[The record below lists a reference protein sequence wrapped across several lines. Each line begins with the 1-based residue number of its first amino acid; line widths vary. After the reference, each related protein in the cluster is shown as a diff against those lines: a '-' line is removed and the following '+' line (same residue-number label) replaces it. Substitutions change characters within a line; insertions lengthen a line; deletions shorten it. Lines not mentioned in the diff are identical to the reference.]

1 MFRNY
6 LLIAWRNLKK
16 NQVFAAINIA
26 GLALGVFVCLTIFL
40 YIRRELSY
48 DRFHAH
54 GQHVYRVN
62 MDVKWGE
69 KQENRATTPPPAAEV
84 LARDIPEV
92 AAATRIYPV
101 PGAVV
106 FNQGKVFRDDKI
118 LATDPAFFEVFSF
131 RLQQGN
137 PKTALAQPNSVL
149 LTPRVA
155 RNYFG
160 TTGGAVGKTL
170 LIGRD
175 RTPFRVTGI
184 IQEAP
189 VNSHIRYDLLT
200 SINSYETVRFFHWS
214 WIWTQLTTYVRL
226 QPGASPEKLT
236 PALERVVDTYAPAA
250 FERLGF
256 PYRQF
261 KSNHNYWRLYLQP
274 LHRIWLHSPDLG
286 NILGSVGDILFVR
299 AFAFIGVL
307 ILLLACINFINL
319 STAGAMNRAREVGV
333 RKAIGTSRLQLI
345 HQFLTESYLLAL
357 LAVGV
362 GLTLTQAF
370 ANLAPALGVQ
380 NFTPAPPDTPLILGA
395 VVVFPVLLSLLAGL
409 YPALYLS
416 RARVVQAL
424 KGGQPFGRSGAG
436 FRNILVVFQFC
447 MAVGMILVTMVA
459 MKQVRFMR
467 EGDMGFAHE
476 RLVVVGDAAQLGQNA
491 EYFGAQLQGLPGVV
505 SASYSTSTFPNYQF
519 FEDTYQPRQS
529 PVKEAVLT
537 SFVADA
543 AFVATL
549 GLQLKAGRGFRKN
562 DAADRYGVI
571 LSELA
576 AQKLGWSDP
585 VGKELHYPGFPARNG
600 QTFRVIG
607 VVNNFHSLPLQSALQ
622 PFAIFL
628 PESGHPHEVDS
639 YWLVRVQGD
648 VPRALAAVKG
658 VWDKTAG
665 GWPFGYT
672 FVDEA
677 FGASYRSYEAMQ
689 AFFVLFTVLAIAI
702 SCMGLLGLAVFA
714 THKRT
719 KEIGIRKVMG
729 APVLHIV
736 LLLNGQFLLL
746 LAVAFGIGAPL
757 GCLLI
762 GKWLQNFTYRTS
774 VGVLDVSLAALI
786 ALLTALATVSY
797 ISLKAARM
805 NPVNSLR
812 SE

>member
-16 NQVFAAINIA
+16 NQVFAAINIT

-40 YIRRELSY
+40 YIRRELRY
-48 DRFHAH
+48 DRFHAAGEH
-54 GQHVYRVN
+54 IYRVN

-69 KQENRATTPPPAAEV
+69 KEENRHTTPPPAAEV
-84 LARDIPEV
+84 LAREVPEV

-106 FNQGKVFRDDKI
+106 FYQGKVFRDDKI

-137 PKTALAQPNSVL
+137 PKTALGQPNSVL

-160 TTGGAVGKTL
+160 TVGGAVGQTL
-170 LIGRD
+170 LIGKD
-175 RTPFRVTGI
+175 KTPFRVTGI
-184 IQEAP
+184 IEEAP
-189 VNSHIRYDLLT
+189 AHSHIRYDLLT
-200 SINSYETVRFFHWS
+200 SIGSYETVKYFGWS
-214 WIWTQLTTYVRL
+214 WIWTQLVTYVRL
-226 QPGASPEKLT
+226 QPGTVPEKLT
-236 PALERVVDTYAPAA
+236 LALDRVVDTYAPAA

-256 PYRQF
+256 PYREF
-261 KSNHNYWRLYLQP
+261 KANHNHYRLYLQP
-274 LHRIWLHSPDLG
+274 LHRVWLHSADLG
-286 NILGSVGDILFVR
+286 NILGPVGDILFVR

-319 STAGAMNRAREVGV
+319 STAGAMSRAREVGV

-362 GLTLTQAF
+362 GVTLTQSF
-370 ANLAPALGVQ
+370 TVLAPALGVQ
-380 NFTPAPPDTPLILGA
+380 NFTPAPPDVRLILGA
-395 VVVFPVLLSLLAGL
+395 VLIFPLLLSLLAGL

-416 RARVVQAL
+416 RARIVQAL
-424 KGGQPFGRSGAG
+424 KGSQPFGKSGAG
-436 FRNILVVFQFC
+436 FRNTLVVFQFC

-459 MKQVRFMR
+459 MEQLRFMR
-467 EGDMGFAHE
+467 EGDPGFARE
-476 RLVVVGDAAQLGQNA
+476 RLVVVGDAEQLGKHA

-505 SASYSTSTFPNYQF
+505 GATYSTSTFPNYQY
-519 FEDTYQPRQS
+519 FEDTYQPHQS
-529 PVKEAVLT
+529 AVKEAVLT

-543 AFVATL
+543 AFVHTL

-562 DAADRYGVI
+562 HAADRYGVI
-571 LSELA
+571 LSEQA
-576 AQKLGWSDP
+576 VQKLGWTDP
-585 VGKELHYPGFPARNG
+585 VGKELHYPGFPSPNG

-607 VVNNFHSLPLQSALQ
+607 VVNNFHFLPLQHTLR

-628 PESGHPHEVDS
+628 PESGHPREVDS

-648 VPRALAAVKG
+648 VPRTLASVKSA
-658 VWDKTAG
+658 WDQTAG

-689 AFFVLFTVLAIAI
+689 ALFVLFTVLAIAI

-714 THKRT
+714 TNKRT

-736 LLLNGQFLLL
+736 FLLNGQFLLL
-746 LAVAFGIGAPL
+746 LAVAFAAGAPL
-757 GCLLI
+757 GCVVI
-762 GKWLQNFTYRTS
+762 GKWLQNFAYRTS
-774 VGVLDVSLAALI
+774 VGVLDVGLAAGI

-797 ISLKAARM
+797 ISLKAART

>member
-16 NQVFAAINIA
+16 NRVFAAINIT

-40 YIRRELSY
+40 YIRRELAY

-54 GQHVYRVN
+54 GRHVYRVN

-69 KQENRATTPPPAAEV
+69 KEENRATTPPPAAEV
-84 LARDIPEV
+84 LAREIPEV
-92 AAATRIYPV
+92 IAATRIYPV

-106 FNQGKVFRDDKI
+106 FYQGKVFRDDRI

-131 RLQQGN
+131 RLQEGN

-160 TTGGAVGKTL
+160 TAGGAVGKTL
-170 LIGRD
+170 LIGKD

-184 IQEAP
+184 IQDVPA
-189 VNSHIRYDLLT
+189 NSHIRYDLLT
-200 SINSYETVRFFHWS
+200 SIGSYENVRYFGWS
-214 WIWTQLTTYVRL
+214 WIWTQLATYVRL
-226 QPGASPEKLT
+226 KPGTSPEKLT
-236 PALERVVDTYAPAA
+236 PALNRLVDTYAPAA

-256 PYRQF
+256 PYREF

-274 LHRIWLHSPDLG
+274 LHRVWLHSADLG
-286 NILGSVGDILFVR
+286 NILGPVGDVMFVR

-319 STAGAMNRAREVGV
+319 STAGAMSRAREVGV

-345 HQFLTESYLLAL
+345 GQFLTESYLLAL
-357 LAVGV
+357 LAVCV

-380 NFTPAPPDTPLILGA
+380 DFTPAPPDAGLLLGA
-395 VVVFPVLLSLLAGL
+395 VVFFPVLLSLLAGL

-416 RARVVQAL
+416 RAGVVQAL
-424 KGGQPFGRSGAG
+424 KGSQPFGRSGPG
-436 FRNILVVFQFC
+436 FRNLLVVFQFC
-447 MAVGMILVTMVA
+447 MAIGMILVTMVA
-459 MKQVRFMR
+459 LKQVRFLR
-467 EGDMGFAHE
+467 EGDPGFARE
-476 RLVVVGDAAQLGQNA
+476 RLVVVGDAEQLGPNA

-505 SASYSTSTFPNYQF
+505 GASYSTSTFPNFQH

-529 PVKEAVLT
+529 PVKEAVLI

-543 AFVATL
+543 SFVNTL

-562 DAADRYGVI
+562 HAADRHGVI

-576 AQKLGWSDP
+576 VQKLGWTDP
-585 VGKELHYPGFPARNG
+585 VGKELHYPGFPARGG

-607 VVNNFHSLPLQSALQ
+607 VVNNFHFLPLQFSMR

-628 PESGHPHEVDS
+628 PESGHPTDVDS
-639 YWLVRVQGD
+639 YWLVRVQGN
-648 VPRALAAVKG
+648 VPRALAAIKG
-658 VWDKTAG
+658 VWDQTAG

-677 FGASYRSYEAMQ
+677 FGASYRSFEAIQ

-729 APVLHIV
+729 APVGHIV
-736 LLLNGQFLLL
+736 FLLNGQFLLL
-746 LAVAFGIGAPL
+746 LAVAFVTGAPL
-757 GCLLI
+757 GSLVI
-762 GKWLQNFTYRTS
+762 GKWLQGFAYRTS
-774 VGVLDVSLAALI
+774 VGVLDVGLSALI
-786 ALLTALATVSY
+786 ALCMALATVSY
-797 ISLKAARM
+797 VSLKAARM
-805 NPVNSLR
+805 NPVHSLR